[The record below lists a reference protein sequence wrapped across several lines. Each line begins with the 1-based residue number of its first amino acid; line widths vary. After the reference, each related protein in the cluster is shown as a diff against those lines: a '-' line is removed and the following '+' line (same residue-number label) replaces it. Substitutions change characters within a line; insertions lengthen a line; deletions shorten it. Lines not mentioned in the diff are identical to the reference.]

1 MKSGFVLKWVGL
13 SQWMMELEE
22 VESPYLLDVPSTPPP
37 LLPQLDAQNIM
48 FSSQTVFCWMAERL
62 VKCIASQIMLHIPPI
77 WRNPA
82 HKSHIN
88 FPRKRKSGSA
98 EKLIS
103 SLERQSGEGEWKTR
117 ANELRRGLGCCT
129 YWVTPLFSPTF
140 LSWQHKRIWS
150 FLDKISV
157 NPDISH
163 LEWGFS
169 KVLHAG
175 NVQSISIWSSAFA
188 AGYKRERFNSSLFEK
203 WVEWKTKRTREE
215 RDTRK
220 TGDPREGW
228 IDKAP
233 RLSIRIDIWILLYD
247 TVFVKLNQIIYN

>member
-1 MKSGFVLKWVGL
+1 
-13 SQWMMELEE
+13 
-22 VESPYLLDVPSTPPP
+22 
-37 LLPQLDAQNIM
+37 M

-88 FPRKRKSGSA
+88 FPRKRKSGST

-103 SLERQSGEGEWKTR
+103 SLERQSAEGEWETYAGKWVAKR
-117 ANELRRGLGCCT
+117 IGLLHILGHPF
-129 YWVTPLFSPTF
+129 VLPTF
-140 LSWQHKRIWS
+140 FVLAAQEDIN
-150 FLDKISV
+150 FLDNISV
-157 NPDISH
+157 HPDISH

-169 KVLHAG
+169 KRWKC
-175 NVQSISIWSSAFA
+175 SILIWTWISAFA
-188 AGYKRERFNSSLFEK
+188 AGYKRKRINSSLFEK